1 MTEKMNQI
9 TKEAIKSARA
19 CLEQGLLAEAFSYLA
34 VGVKIDS
41 RLARDADALEGRYFY
56 MLRFLSSNNDVPDL
70 EQILRAVYKEFDN
83 ILSRLEM
90 AVIADEDQG
99 PLGAQLR
106 YMALRPEETLESL
119 VSDYLAELEAVRTDT
134 AALTDTTRRSGL
146 ERLASDI
153 FMRIWAELP
162 KIDDSVGLVESL
174 LIDETVPVYDRALWT
189 AAIGLVNLQHFTVER
204 ARMLVRV
211 YAGADND
218 RLAAVALVWNVITI
232 NYNLPEFEPGQ
243 FNEVKTDIFPEY
255 DPADIGAAVTELARS
270 LGTED
275 FARKFK
281 ETIEPELRDLGRAV
295 SEKFSNINP
304 EKADEMLMDPE
315 WLSSDMGTK
324 GFDSLKNFTEAQQSG
339 ADVFMTSLGKMR
351 MFPFFSNMSNWFL
364 PFHTANSALAPVV
377 DGEGAAIADTV
388 SNMPMICDSDKYAL
402 LLSLAATPESLR
414 AKAMEAMT
422 AQIYNASQMPGY
434 QEAFGSVMNS
444 DRRTLVTSYV
454 HNLYRFFTQFHK
466 GKEFPNP
473 LAAEPTIDLFSDF
486 INFEDCKENIATVAD
501 ILFASKH
508 YASAFAWYQELEAD
522 RKLDNAR
529 RRKMVFAAE
538 MSHRYLAVE
547 MYKALLDIDPSD
559 LWAAMRLASCMLGDD
574 NAVGAYTVLEPF
586 QPNNSDNKELL
597 RLLATAYMRAGK
609 YAEALDT
616 LHNLDYLLNEGDC
629 SAKGDIAW
637 AMALCGDIAGA
648 LKVYETSDDTPL
660 TQARRALVMWLGGER
675 RACLEIMATLAGRG
689 VEFEKIGLYDNAYSY
704 LLDNAHG
711 GLSLSQIPD
720 ALRYKIYGSKF
731 GNLL

>member
-19 CLEQGLLAEAFSYLA
+19 CLEQGLLAEAFSHLA

-41 RLARDADALEGRYFY
+41 RLVRDAEALEGRYFY

-70 EQILRAVYKEFDN
+70 QQILQAVYKEFDS

-99 PLGAQLR
+99 LLGAQLR

-119 VSDYLAELEAVRTDT
+119 VSDYLAELEAVRADT
-134 AALTDTTRRSGL
+134 AALTDTTRRSRL

-162 KIDDSVGLVESL
+162 KIDDSAGLVESL

-204 ARMLVRV
+204 ARMLARV
-211 YAGADND
+211 YAGADNN
-218 RLAAVALVWNVITI
+218 RLAVAALVWNVIAI

-243 FNEVKTDIFPEY
+243 FNEVKTDIFPEH

-295 SEKFSNINP
+295 SEKFSNIDP

-315 WLSSDMGTK
+315 WLGSDMGTK
-324 GFDSLKNFTEAQQSG
+324 GFDSLKSFTEAQQSG

-351 MFPFFSNMSNWFL
+351 MFPFFNNMSNWFL

-388 SNMPMICDSDKYAL
+388 SSIPMICDSDKYAL

-434 QEAFGSVMNS
+434 QEAFGSGTNS

-466 GKEFPNP
+466 GKEFPDP
-473 LAAEPTIDLFSDF
+473 LAAEPTIDLFADF

-508 YASAFAWYQELEAD
+508 YAAAFAWYQELEAD

-574 NAVGAYTVLEPF
+574 NATGACTVLEPF
-586 QPNNSDNKELL
+586 QPNNSDNKEFL

-616 LHNLDYLLNEGDC
+616 LHNLDYLLAEGDC

-660 TQARRALVMWLGGER
+660 TQARRALVMWLGGQR
-675 RACLEIMATLAGRG
+675 RACLEIMAALAGRG
-689 VEFEKIGLYDNAYSY
+689 VEFEKIGLYDNAYKY

>member
-90 AVIADEDQG
+90 AVIADENQG

-211 YAGADND
+211 YAGADNN
-218 RLAAVALVWNVITI
+218 RLAVVALVWNVIAI

-324 GFDSLKNFTEAQQSG
+324 GFDSLKSFTEAQQSG

-434 QEAFGSVMNS
+434 QEAFGSDMNS

>member
-19 CLEQGLLAEAFSYLA
+19 CLEQGLLAEAFSYLT

-70 EQILRAVYKEFDN
+70 EQILHAVYKEFDN

-90 AVIADEDQG
+90 AVIADENQG

-174 LIDETVPVYDRALWT
+174 LIDETVPVYDRVLWT

-211 YAGADND
+211 YAGADNN
-218 RLAAVALVWNVITI
+218 RLAAVALVWNVIAI

-275 FARKFK
+275 FARRFK

-295 SEKFSNINP
+295 SEKFSNIDP

-324 GFDSLKNFTEAQQSG
+324 GFDSLKSFTEAQQSG

-402 LLSLAATPESLR
+402 LLSLAATPGSLR

-434 QEAFGSVMNS
+434 QEAFGSDMNS